1 MQGMTIQ
8 SRSSFWLAAVLALSA
23 CTTDDGTTGLL
34 DLDGSTQPVSVED
47 ATLKIVGPGSVG
59 SGGVTVTALCS
70 RTGFFAE
77 LLDGNDKPIPNT
89 FIRITTDLGT
99 VRASSGNSGSGAVT
113 DANGRARFTYTA
125 PGSVSANRNEFDEL
139 VAITGLQ
146 NPDTRENVTIESDP
160 YEIEVTNGP
169 PPDLTLIG
177 PGNLAS
183 GTFEMP
189 ASLPVIGTR
198 TRQTS
203 SLARGLV
210 ADVRPGVGCQPN
222 ENHQINLTT
231 EPSGQGAINAP
242 PDEPSSNGGL
252 TDRSGELE
260 FDYVAPAN
268 ITAPT
273 DITISASTT
282 IARQTDRANY
292 ILTVLPPNLRL
303 TGPPEA
309 FPGQTR
315 TGYRVQL
322 TRSDGQAI
330 PEARIDLQASGSGAI
345 EHIRSN
351 PNQQN
356 LETDAFGIINFSF
369 TPRENISSTT
379 NVTITANAVDLG
391 ISRTLVVA
399 VRPDSFDFT
408 TPTANA
414 AINTEFA
421 NRQNIEF
428 RWTDAS
434 GQGIEGD
441 VTLSTGNS
449 EARFVI
455 NNDVESRG
463 LRQVTVRTDSSGNFS
478 VPVQIFSN
486 FSEFVTITATA
497 ANQTQLKDSLTIQFV
512 DQTGSNPDSVI
523 LVASP
528 TALDAS
534 TNPGATADVTFSV
547 TNSSNEPIDGINVVF
562 EIVGG
567 STHNNEEIF
576 PIGGTTRQG
585 EATTTYYS
593 RPGTGTAV
601 PVILRACIEGGGLCD
616 DYEITVE

>member
-8 SRSSFWLAAVLALSA
+8 SRSSFLLAAVLALSA

-34 DLDGSTQPVSVED
+34 ELDGSSDSVSVED
-47 ATLKIVGPGSVG
+47 ATLKIIGPGNVG
-59 SGGVTVTALCS
+59 SGGVAVTALCTQS
-70 RTGFFAE
+70 GFFAE
-77 LLDGNDKPIPNT
+77 LLDGNDKPIANT
-89 FIRITTDLGT
+89 FIRIVAALGT

-113 DANGRARFTYTA
+113 DASGKARFTYTA
-125 PGSVSANRNEFDEL
+125 PGNVTANEFDEL
-139 VAITGLQ
+139 QGFTGLQ
-146 NPDTRENVTIESDP
+146 DPDTRQNVEIESDP
-160 YEIEVTNGP
+160 YEIEVTTGP
-169 PPDLTLIG
+169 VPDLTISG
-177 PGNLAS
+177 PGNLGS

-198 TRQTS
+198 TRQSS
-203 SLARGLV
+203 SLARGLL
-210 ADVRPGVGCQPN
+210 AQLRPGTTCQPR
-222 ENHQINLTT
+222 ENHQITLSTSPT
-231 EPSGQGAINAP
+231 GQGTINAP
-242 PDEPSSNGGL
+242 PDEPSTKGGL
-252 TDRSGELE
+252 TNRSGQLE

-273 DITISASTT
+273 DITITASAS
-282 IARQTDRANY
+282 IARQTETQNY
-292 ILTVLPPNLRL
+292 ILTVLPPALRL

-309 FPGQTR
+309 FPGQAR
-315 TGYRVQL
+315 TGYRIQL

-330 PEARIDLQASGSGAI
+330 PEARVDIQASGGGAI

-351 PNQQN
+351 PNQPN
-356 LETDAFGIINFSF
+356 LETDSFGVINFSY
-369 TPRENISSTT
+369 TPPTNISATT
-379 NVTITANAVDLG
+379 NVTITADAVDLG
-391 ISRTLVVA
+391 ITRTLVVA

-421 NRQNIEF
+421 NRQPIGF
-428 RWTDAS
+428 RWTNAN

-441 VTLSTGNS
+441 GTLSAGNS

-463 LRQVTVRTDSSGNFS
+463 LRQVTVRTDASGNFR
-478 VPVQIFSN
+478 VPVEIFSN

-497 ANQTQLKDSLTIQFV
+497 ANQTQLKDTLTVQFV

-523 LVASP
+523 LVATP
-528 TALDAS
+528 AELDAT
-534 TNPGATADVTFSV
+534 TNPGATADVTFRV

-567 STHNNEEIF
+567 STHPNEEIF

-585 EATTTYYS
+585 EAKTTYFT
-593 RPGTGTAV
+593 RPGGTGAV
-601 PVILRACIEGGGLCD
+601 QRVTIRGCIEGGGLCD
-616 DYEITVE
+616 DYEIEIN